1 MKRQIHINM
10 LFVKI
15 LCTVI
20 VGITCLSVALSTLNL
35 FISKKV
41 FVNNF
46 SESQRKIF
54 KQIDK
59 EFYKFFSDVIEIT
72 SKANMSWAVRE
83 YLTTQNQTDEEEMK
97 TIYYMQKHMKE
108 TKVDEHSEL
117 GVMLMGMNGKN
128 YILNNAR
135 KDISAEAILQS
146 EVAKKA
152 MSNPGKLICEY
163 EEKGYTDDQK
173 NVPVL
178 VMAKSLNYSEKDVC
192 DGIIFISIKESE
204 FQKMYDYF
212 TSDTSDIIIL
222 NQNEKVI
229 SSNER
234 EYLNGEG
241 KKELEMILDQVDGE
255 GKSLGKMYLTQKL
268 QGTNFR
274 MVGVIDPDFV
284 FIQQYHLKSNI
295 LLTLGITVL
304 IGLFVFIFIK
314 QQTRPLSKL
323 ADKMRL
329 VQEGNMQEYVDVEG
343 TEEIQE
349 LSKAYNTMLERIN
362 QYIEERMKIQEEK
375 RNAEIHAL
383 QMQINP
389 HYMYNTLASIKW
401 LTWQGDVKKSTA
413 VIDAFISLL
422 RNTISN
428 TDEFVTVE
436 QEVANLKNYVLIN
449 QTRYGDAVGVE
460 FYVVDKCKEYLVPKL
475 ILQPFVENAFF
486 HAFPEGMEGEISV
499 FIKEEKKYLR
509 FDIEDNGVGMDAE
522 QLYTLNNKK
531 DKKSEHFTGIGINNV
546 DDRIKLIY
554 GMDYG
559 INIVS
564 EKDKGTTITILL
576 PRKEKEHGNSI

>member
-274 MVGVIDPDFV
+274 MVGVIDPDFA

-389 HYMYNTLASIKW
+389 HYMYNTLASIK
-401 LTWQGDVKKSTA
+401 
-413 VIDAFISLL
+413 
-422 RNTISN
+422 
-428 TDEFVTVE
+428 
-436 QEVANLKNYVLIN
+436 
-449 QTRYGDAVGVE
+449 
-460 FYVVDKCKEYLVPKL
+460 
-475 ILQPFVENAFF
+475 
-486 HAFPEGMEGEISV
+486 
-499 FIKEEKKYLR
+499 
-509 FDIEDNGVGMDAE
+509 
-522 QLYTLNNKK
+522 
-531 DKKSEHFTGIGINNV
+531 
-546 DDRIKLIY
+546 
-554 GMDYG
+554 
-559 INIVS
+559 
-564 EKDKGTTITILL
+564 
-576 PRKEKEHGNSI
+576 

>member
-241 KKELEMILDQVDGE
+241 K
-255 GKSLGKMYLTQKL
+255 SLGKMYLTQKL

-274 MVGVIDPDFV
+274 MVSVIDPDFA

>member
-1 MKRQIHINM
+1 
-10 LFVKI
+10 
-15 LCTVI
+15 
-20 VGITCLSVALSTLNL
+20 
-35 FISKKV
+35 
-41 FVNNF
+41 
-46 SESQRKIF
+46 
-54 KQIDK
+54 
-59 EFYKFFSDVIEIT
+59 
-72 SKANMSWAVRE
+72 
-83 YLTTQNQTDEEEMK
+83 
-97 TIYYMQKHMKE
+97 
-108 TKVDEHSEL
+108 
-117 GVMLMGMNGKN
+117 
-128 YILNNAR
+128 
-135 KDISAEAILQS
+135 
-146 EVAKKA
+146 
-152 MSNPGKLICEY
+152 
-163 EEKGYTDDQK
+163 
-173 NVPVL
+173 
-178 VMAKSLNYSEKDVC
+178 
-192 DGIIFISIKESE
+192 
-204 FQKMYDYF
+204 
-212 TSDTSDIIIL
+212 
-222 NQNEKVI
+222 
-229 SSNER
+229 
-234 EYLNGEG
+234 
-241 KKELEMILDQVDGE
+241 
-255 GKSLGKMYLTQKL
+255 
-268 QGTNFR
+268 
-274 MVGVIDPDFV
+274 
-284 FIQQYHLKSNI
+284 
-295 LLTLGITVL
+295 
-304 IGLFVFIFIK
+304 
-314 QQTRPLSKL
+314 
-323 ADKMRL
+323 
-329 VQEGNMQEYVDVEG
+329 
-343 TEEIQE
+343 
-349 LSKAYNTMLERIN
+349 MLERIN

-546 DDRIKLIY
+546 DDSIKLIY